1 MAVRIRLAR
10 RGRKKMAM
18 YDVVVA
24 DSRSPRD
31 GKIIEKIGTYNPQT
45 NPATIKLN
53 TDKALSWLLKGA
65 DPSDTVR
72 AMLSYKGVM
81 FQKHLQ
87 IGVNKGAITQEA
99 ADARFAAWMQEK
111 EAKLQ
116 GNIDTIAEKKAV
128 EKAAKMAAETKV
140 KEARTEALRK
150 KAEEA
155 LAAVQATEAAAKAEA
170 EGTEESKEEEA

>member
-10 RGRKKMAM
+10 RGRKKLAM

-31 GKIIEKIGTYNPQT
+31 GKIIEKLGTYNPQT
-45 NPATIKLN
+45 NPASIKLDA
-53 TDKALSWLLKGA
+53 DKALEWLLKGA

-72 AMLSYKGVM
+72 AMLSYKGIM
-81 FQKHLQ
+81 FRKHLQ
-87 IGVNKGAITQEA
+87 VGVNKGAITQEA
-99 ADARFAAWMQEK
+99 ADTRFDAWMQEK
-111 EAKLQ
+111 DAKLQ
-116 GNIDTIAEKKAV
+116 GNADSIAKKKAD
-128 EKAAKMAAETKV
+128 EKATRMAAETKV

-155 LAAVQATEAAAKAEA
+155 LAAVEAANAASKAEA
-170 EGTEESKEEEA
+170 ESTEDSNSEEA